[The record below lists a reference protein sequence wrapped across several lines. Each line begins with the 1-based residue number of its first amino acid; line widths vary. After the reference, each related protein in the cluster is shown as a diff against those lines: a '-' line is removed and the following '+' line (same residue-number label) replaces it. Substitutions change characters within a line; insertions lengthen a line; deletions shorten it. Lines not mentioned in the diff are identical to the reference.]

1 MTSHYLILKQDYGAI
16 QSLFTGFK
24 RAGKVTLM
32 IFFYFERKSIPNLS
46 IILLLLPS

>member
-24 RAGKVTLM
+24 RAGKVTPHD
-32 IFFYFERKSIPNLS
+32 FFLF
-46 IILLLLPS
+46 